1 MNEQAKKL
9 FVVEYSIRNDATRVR
24 SVDSMLKNNIRDIVK
39 NSIGDY
45 VPVALLGT
53 RSEAEMFAVEFRYHL
68 EDQVLT
74 DSRNWA
80 HISEAA
86 RSFLNT
92 LDSELQKSRK

>member
-45 VPVALLGT
+45 VPVALLAT

-74 DSRNWA
+74 DSRDWA